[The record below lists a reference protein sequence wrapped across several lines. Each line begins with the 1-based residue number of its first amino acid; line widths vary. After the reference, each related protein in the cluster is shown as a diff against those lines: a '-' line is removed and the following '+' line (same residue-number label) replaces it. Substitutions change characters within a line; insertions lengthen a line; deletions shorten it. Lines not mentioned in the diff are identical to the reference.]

1 MSDPRQAVGEVRVC
15 GAEDEAPLTPEERLM
30 LTSLYTHLVKS
41 QNRSVPGLLAVET
54 PCYADL
60 NICVPETLS
69 RKGIPV
75 IRVAEGSG
83 TC

>member
-1 MSDPRQAVGEVRVC
+1 MPDIEP
-15 GAEDEAPLTPEERLM
+15 PLSPEERL
-30 LTSLYTHLVKS
+30 LLASLYFSLVQS
-41 QNRSVPGLLAVET
+41 QNRSVPGLLVSES

-60 NICVPETLS
+60 NICSTETLS

-75 IRVAEGSG
+75 SWHSEGSG